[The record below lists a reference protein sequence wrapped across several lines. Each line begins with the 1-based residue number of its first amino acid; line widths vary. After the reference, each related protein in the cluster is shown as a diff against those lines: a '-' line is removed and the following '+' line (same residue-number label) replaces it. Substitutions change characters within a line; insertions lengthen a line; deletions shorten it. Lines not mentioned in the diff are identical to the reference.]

1 MELDETVAGGDVTVA
16 AEEESVKGGG
26 GGAGGDAQAEPASQV
41 MPVEKP
47 SFFSAVLAIAWKD
60 LTVERHTR
68 QTLSVMLVFSLTAV
82 IVFNFALYGDLAA
95 AREVATGF
103 LWITILLAGTLGL
116 NRSLMSEQEN
126 LSLEAVLMAPI
137 DRSAIYLGKVLSV
150 TTFTLLMEAIL
161 IPIFV
166 VFFNKPFW
174 RPQVLLILVLGT
186 IGYVAAGV
194 LVTSMSVQTRTREVL
209 LPVLLL
215 PLTLPAVLSAAQVTA
230 AFAAPELP
238 AWSEIQFAVALVVA
252 FDIFML
258 TAGFLTY
265 HYVVEE

>member
-1 MELDETVAGGDVTVA
+1 MADILRPT
-16 AEEESVKGGG
+16 EESGPKTDIVKE
-26 GGAGGDAQAEPASQV
+26 ATPLKE
-41 MPVEKP
+41 P
-47 SFFSAVLAIAWKD
+47 SFINAVLAIAWKD
-60 LTVERHTR
+60 LTMERRTR
-68 QTLSVMLVFSLTAV
+68 QTLSVMLFFALTSV
-82 IVFNFALYGDLAA
+82 IVYNFALFGDLGA

-103 LWITILLAGTLGL
+103 LWITVLLAGTLGL

-126 LSLEAVLMAPI
+126 HSLEAVLMAPV

-150 TTFTLLMEAIL
+150 TTFTVLMEVIL
-161 IPIFV
+161 VPLFI

-174 RPQVLLILVLGT
+174 RPQVWGILLLGT

-194 LVTSMSVQTRTREVL
+194 LITSMSVQTRTREVL

-230 AFAAPELP
+230 ALMEAELP
-238 AWSEIQFAVALVVA
+238 TWTQVQFPVALVVA
-252 FDIFML
+252 YDVFML

-265 HYVVEE
+265 HFVVEN